1 MTLAGGGGV
10 EGRVCPCAPSQD
22 SIVRQDFAG
31 LGKKQKLSSLSNPCG
46 SWLPQ
51 NCLAFPDSWHI
62 CPSTLVRCE
71 TGFGTGHGGRDVM
84 AYLILWMSLSF
95 HFHTSGIKKGI
106 ISILLFVNYHSI
118 DEGW

>member
-1 MTLAGGGGV
+1 
-10 EGRVCPCAPSQD
+10 
-22 SIVRQDFAG
+22 
-31 LGKKQKLSSLSNPCG
+31 
-46 SWLPQ
+46 
-51 NCLAFPDSWHI
+51 
-62 CPSTLVRCE
+62 
-71 TGFGTGHGGRDVM
+71 M